1 VKGGERRIATQFVE
15 CSSQEQAL
23 DGSKLEMLTR
33 LQLELDAMRGRGET
47 ARLLALKSE
56 TRKDSL
62 TQHAEL
68 IEQAAASLEAII
80 RDIQKAWN
88 ITASSDGRAA

>member
-1 VKGGERRIATQFVE
+1 
-15 CSSQEQAL
+15 
-23 DGSKLEMLTR
+23 MH
-33 LQLELDAMRGRGET
+33 GRGET

-56 TRKDSL
+56 TLKDSL

-80 RDIQKAWN
+80 RGIQKAWN
-88 ITASSDGRAA
+88 TTAS

>member
-1 VKGGERRIATQFVE
+1 MKGGQRRIATRFVE
-15 CSSQEQAL
+15 CSAPEHTL
-23 DGSKLEMLTR
+23 DSSKSEMLTR
-33 LQLELDAMRGRGET
+33 LQLELDAMHGRGET

-56 TRKDSL
+56 TLKDSL

-80 RDIQKAWN
+80 RGIQKAWN
-88 ITASSDGRAA
+88 TTAS

>member
-1 VKGGERRIATQFVE
+1 MSDKFQRDEVE
-15 CSSQEQAL
+15 KPSTTVPAGMN
-23 DGSKLEMLTR
+23 GSKSEMLTR

-56 TRKDSL
+56 TLKDSL
-62 TQHAEL
+62 TQHAEN
-68 IEQAAASLEAII
+68 IEQAAASLEAFI

-88 ITASSDGRAA
+88 TTASSDGSAA